1 MLLRSS
7 VDITQSHGQST
18 RDQSASLALYRIRS
32 GSGQE
37 AFEIA
42 GKFFFYQMERTVFVT
57 GGRDRKLAVG
67 MLRGSTIDTGSFSID
82 GNIIFVIVIIIIIIS
97 VSSGFGVSLLFTW
110 RLLAGGSRVKPLRLV
125 RMTCDD
131 SDLIGIITR

>member
-57 GGRDRKLAVG
+57 GGRDGKLAVG

-82 GNIIFVIVIIIIIIS
+82 GNIIFVIVIIIS

>member
-82 GNIIFVIVIIIIIIS
+82 GNIIFVIVIISS